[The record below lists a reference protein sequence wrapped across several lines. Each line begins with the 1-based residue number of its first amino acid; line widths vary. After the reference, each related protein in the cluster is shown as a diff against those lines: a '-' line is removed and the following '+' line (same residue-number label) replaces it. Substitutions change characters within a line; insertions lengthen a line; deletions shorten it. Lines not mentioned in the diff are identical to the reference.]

1 MTGTKVSGILIYC
14 NGIVVYR
21 KKVDEM
27 KEQQIIEAARK
38 LFGKYGF
45 KKVTMDE
52 IAREANVTKKTVY
65 TYFSSKEELFKYF
78 IDEELKNMKK
88 IIEEVEAKNED
99 FYETVHQAIYQL
111 LKYKNKRKFLKNA
124 ISEAEILKDPI
135 IIKDLKIID
144 TEIQKYIKQKLI
156 DSIEKNYIE
165 VANVD
170 IATFLI
176 YKMYIALM
184 FDWNAE
190 NEKLDE
196 EVIADNILKFLKS
209 GLGKR

>member
-14 NGIVVYR
+14 NGILVYR
-21 KKVDEM
+21 KEVNKM

>member
-14 NGIVVYR
+14 NSIAVYR
-21 KKVDEM
+21 KEVNKM